1 MSRLRPLL
9 NNHLFMSA
17 FYKAIS
23 GLSLFVSIPILISYL
38 GSTIYGVWVLVF
50 TLFQWVLMMDF
61 GLSSVLKTK
70 IPELQHSGNVNLISA
85 YIKAAY
91 VGCCYIAVA
100 IFFLFC
106 AVVIFFDIQS
116 VLNIPFESTFVDK
129 LFLLNLFFFCVNFIL
144 NTHKGLYVGVHRGKF
159 AEQSIAVNQ
168 IVFLLFLMIPLLFLP
183 SLKEESKLYLISCIN
198 GIIFFVINFLYT
210 LYFFITEKISLFN
223 TVKLPKN
230 NLNEIYRLGFK
241 YMVIQVFTFFLFA
254 SDNYILAYFF
264 GPNEVVPY
272 DITTKYFHFPLM
284 ILMAGMAPL
293 WSSFSKNH
301 LEKNTEWLKMSFKKF
316 NYFYILIL
324 IGMLLCA
331 VIAPAIMKIWIS
343 DDFSVP
349 PFLIITV
356 AVLTS
361 LRIYTTFYSYFFNGI
376 GNLRSTLL
384 LLMISVVL
392 KIPLAYLFIKL
403 DFGISS
409 VVLSSAVCLAIWIIV
424 QPVEAY
430 KIVANLKKNE

>member
-23 GLSLFVSIPILISYL
+23 GLSLFVAIPLLIHYL
-38 GSTIYGVWVLVF
+38 GSTNYGVWVLVF
-50 TLFQWVLMMDF
+50 TLFQWILMMDF

-70 IPELQHSGNVNLISA
+70 IPELQHSGNSTLIGA

-91 VGCCYIAVA
+91 VGCCYIAIA
-100 IFFLFC
+100 IFILFSA
-106 AVVIFFDIQS
+106 AVFFFDIQS
-116 VLNIPFESTFVDK
+116 VLNVPFESTFVTK
-129 LFLLNLFFFCVNFIL
+129 LFLLNVFFFCVNFIL
-144 NTHKGLYVGVHRGKF
+144 NTHKALYVGVHRGKF

-168 IVFLLFLMIPLLFLP
+168 IVFLLFLLVPIFVFP

-198 GIIFFVINFLYT
+198 GINCFIVNFIYT
-210 LYFFITEKISLFN
+210 FYFFRTEKISLSK
-223 TVKLPKN
+223 TLKIPKH
-230 NLNEIYRLGFK
+230 NLNEMYRLGFK

-264 GPNEVVPY
+264 GPKEVVPY

-293 WSSFSKNH
+293 WSSFSKNY
-301 LEKNTEWLKMSFKKF
+301 LEKNTEWFKMSFKKF
-316 NYFYILIL
+316 NYFYALIL

-331 VIAPAIMKIWIS
+331 VIAPVIMKIWIS
-343 DDFSVP
+343 EDFSVP

-361 LRIYTTFYSYFFNGI
+361 LRIYITFYSYFFNGI
-376 GNLRSTLL
+376 GNLRSTLV
-384 LLMISVVL
+384 LLMMSVVL

-424 QPVEAY
+424 QPVEAS